1 MSRKRSSRSR
11 NSRVRMAKFSAASRM
26 RGWSPAA
33 GGAPLGLEPGVL
45 SVSAR
50 LSARREATTAGP
62 DWESWAQRWTNSFRW
77 SS

>member
-11 NSRVRMAKFSAASRM
+11 NSWVRMAKLSAASRM

-33 GGAPLGLEPGVL
+33 SGAPMELELGVL

-50 LSARREATTAGP
+50 LSARREETTAGP
-62 DWESWAQRWTNSFRW
+62 DWES
-77 SS
+77 